1 MTDKK
6 IIGVIPSRYASSRF
20 PGKPLADIL
29 GKPMVWWVYQQLRK
43 VKYFSEIYV
52 ATDDNRIKEVC
63 EKVLGAIE
71 NPEYGFILVNFAN
84 PDMVGHTGVIEAAAK
99 ACKVV
104 DECVGKIAESCKQN
118 GVIML
123 LTADHGNAEVM
134 VDESTGKPHTAHT
147 TNEVPFV
154 VINGPK
160 GLNLKSDGALCNI
173 APTVLE
179 LMGIKKP
186 EEMTAESLIK

>member
-1 MTDKK
+1 M
-6 IIGVIPSRYASSRF
+6 SAY
-20 PGKPLADIL
+20 
-29 GKPMVWWVYQQLRK
+29 
-43 VKYFSEIYV
+43 
-52 ATDDNRIKEVC
+52 EVC
-63 EKVLGAIE
+63 ENVLKAVE

-84 PDMVGHTGVIEAAAK
+84 PDMVGHTGVIEAATK

-104 DECVGKIAESCKQN
+104 DECVGKIAEKCKEN

-134 VDESTGKPHTAHT
+134 VNEETGKPMTAHT

-160 GLNLKSDGALCNI
+160 GLELKSDGALCNV